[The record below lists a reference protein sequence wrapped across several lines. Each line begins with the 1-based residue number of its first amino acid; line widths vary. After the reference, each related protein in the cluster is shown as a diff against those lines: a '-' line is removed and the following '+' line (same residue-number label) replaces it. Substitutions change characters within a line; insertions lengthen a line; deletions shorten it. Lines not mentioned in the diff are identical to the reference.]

1 VVMPVN
7 IIWENTGRR
16 KKGEVGGRESMREYE

>member
-1 VVMPVN
+1 MPVN

-16 KKGEVGGRESMREYE
+16 KEGEVGGRESMRE